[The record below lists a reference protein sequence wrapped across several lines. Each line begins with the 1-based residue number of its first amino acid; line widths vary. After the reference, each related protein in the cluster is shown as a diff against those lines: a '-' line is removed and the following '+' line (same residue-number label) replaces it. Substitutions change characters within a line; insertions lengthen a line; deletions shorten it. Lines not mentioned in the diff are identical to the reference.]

1 MNGQIKIKP
10 LDPRAGLW
18 LLLVANIGM
27 FCEKNTEQGSMLSGI
42 FLLLLLLYGQYM
54 AAIKGALLLIVF
66 RLLLKFVFPLCP
78 SWVNMVFPVLINYT
92 LRMMPCILA
101 GLLILRTSSMSR
113 MIAAM
118 RALHLPQGFIIAM
131 STTFRYFPAI
141 KEEFIHIRAAMK
153 LQNIPLASR
162 LECTL
167 VPLMMSAVNTSDE
180 IAAAAVARG
189 IENPCKKTSVIKI
202 HMAVSDWIV
211 MFLVTIGVTILMI
224 AV

>member
-66 RLLLKFVFPLCP
+66 RLLLKYVFPLCP

-101 GLLILRTSSMSR
+101 GLLILRTSFMSR

-162 LECTL
+162 LECTV

-189 IENPCKKTSVIKI
+189 IENPCKKNSVIKI
-202 HMAVSDWIV
+202 HMVVSDWIV
-211 MFLVTIGVTILMI
+211 MFLVTIGVTILMK

>member
-162 LECTL
+162 LECTV

-202 HMAVSDWIV
+202 HMVVSDWIV

-224 AV
+224 TV

>member
-66 RLLLKFVFPLCP
+66 RLLLKYVFPLCP

-118 RALHLPQGFIIAM
+118 RALHLPQEFIIAM
-131 STTFRYFPAI
+131 STTFRYFPAV

-162 LECTL
+162 LECTV

-189 IENPCKKTSVIKI
+189 IENPCKKNSVIKI
-202 HMAVSDWIV
+202 HMVVSDWIV

>member
-54 AAIKGALLLIVF
+54 AAIKGALLLVVF
-66 RLLLKFVFPLCP
+66 RLLLKYVFPLCP

-153 LQNIPLASR
+153 LQNIPLSSR
-162 LECTL
+162 LECTV

-189 IENPCKKTSVIKI
+189 IENPCKKTSIIKI
-202 HMAVSDWIV
+202 HMVISDWIV

-224 AV
+224 TV

>member
-54 AAIKGALLLIVF
+54 AAIKGALLLVVF
-66 RLLLKFVFPLCP
+66 RLLLKYVFPLCP

-113 MIAAM
+113 IIAAM

-153 LQNIPLASR
+153 LQNIPLSSR
-162 LECTL
+162 LECTV

-202 HMAVSDWIV
+202 HMVVSDWIV

-224 AV
+224 TV

>member
-66 RLLLKFVFPLCP
+66 RLLLKYVFPLCP

-131 STTFRYFPAI
+131 STTFRYFPAV

-162 LECTL
+162 LECTV

-189 IENPCKKTSVIKI
+189 IENPCKKTSVINI
-202 HMAVSDWIV
+202 HMVVSDWIV
-211 MFLVTIGVTILMI
+211 IFLVTIGVTILMI

>member
-66 RLLLKFVFPLCP
+66 RLLLKYVFPLCP

-153 LQNIPLASR
+153 LQNIPLSSR
-162 LECTL
+162 LECTV

-189 IENPCKKTSVIKI
+189 IENPCKKTSIIKI
-202 HMAVSDWIV
+202 HLVISDWIV

-224 AV
+224 TV